1 MLRTLVTGLLALLLW
16 IVWLQPVRAQQLKF
30 SNEYMLWPNGAPG
43 SNPAS
48 YPHPNYREEW
58 RRNDETVIF
67 VTHPTIRVFRP
78 AADKNTGAAVIVCPG
93 GGYNILEIDH
103 EGYRVAGKLN
113 EMGITVVVLK
123 YRHYDRYAALQDAH
137 RAIRFV
143 RSKAREWGI
152 TENRIG
158 IGGFSAGGHLSLH
171 AATNLAQKE
180 EWAKDAVDA
189 LGKKPDFLMLIY
201 PGFTLPQEAKID
213 QKLPPVFMALS
224 ADDEY
229 ELAEPASL
237 FYYKLQILK
246 VPSEMHIFQQGGH
259 GYGLGREGCQCRS
272 WPTLFRNWLQANRF
286 ITL

>member
-1 MLRTLVTGLLALLLW
+1 MLRIFIAGQLALFLW
-16 IVWLQPVRAQQLKF
+16 IAPPHPVRAQQLKF
-30 SNEYMLWPNGAPG
+30 SNESMLWPQGAPG
-43 SNPAS
+43 STPAN

-58 RRNDETVIF
+58 RRNDEAVIF

-93 GGYNILEIDH
+93 GGYSILEIAH
-103 EGYRVAGKLN
+103 EGYRVAEKLN
-113 EMGITVVVLK
+113 EMGITAVVLK
-123 YRHYDRYAALQDAH
+123 YRHYNRYAALQDAH
-137 RAIRFV
+137 RAIR
-143 RSKAREWGI
+143 
-152 TENRIG
+152 
-158 IGGFSAGGHLSLH
+158 
-171 AATNLAQKE
+171 
-180 EWAKDAVDA
+180 

-201 PGFTLPQEAKID
+201 PGFSLPQEAKTD

-237 FYYKLQILK
+237 FFYKLQILK

-259 GYGLGREGCQCRS
+259 GYGLGREGCRCRS

-286 ITL
+286 ISL